1 MAAAPINRRTKLA
14 RGEPELIARLS
25 RSDQLVYSPHQLTEL
40 FRAMR
45 ERGIYSKQASY
56 EDFLGF
62 VLRRGHLTQIA
73 LTAPH
78 YDETLLRFCRGQAEA
93 LDVGASLRSSAY
105 FSHSTAAYLNGLT
118 TTLPNALYLNLEQSA
133 KPKSDSNQLN
143 QESLDRAFS
152 GNQRQSRLFYTHEK
166 LTVTMLSGKKTG
178 RLAVESIAA
187 STGRSFSAT
196 NLECTLIDLTVRP
209 AYAGG
214 IQAVLECFRTAR
226 PRVSIEKLLQIL
238 DQLDYVYPYAQA
250 IGFLAQRAGFPTDD
264 LKLLQNRITPL
275 KFYLA
280 HGMKNPTY
288 DETWRIHRPT
298 DL

>member
-14 RGEPELIARLS
+14 RGEPELIERLS

-78 YDETLLRFCRGQAEA
+78 YDETLLCFCRGQAEA
-93 LDVGASLRSSAY
+93 LDIGASLRSSAY

-196 NLECTLIDLTVRP
+196 NLERTLIDLTVRP

-250 IGFLAQRAGFPTDD
+250 IGFLAQRAGFATDD

-288 DETWRIHRPT
+288 DETWRIHRPI

>member
-1 MAAAPINRRTKLA
+1 
-14 RGEPELIARLS
+14 
-25 RSDQLVYSPHQLTEL
+25 
-40 FRAMR
+40 MR

-78 YDETLLRFCRGQAEA
+78 YDETLLRFCRGQAGA
-93 LDVGASLRSSAY
+93 LDITASLRSSAY

-133 KPKSDSNQLN
+133 KPKSASNPLS

-178 RLAVESIAA
+178 RLGVEPFAH
-187 STGRSFSAT
+187 STGRFVSAT
-196 NLECTLIDLTVRP
+196 NLERTLIDMTVRP

-214 IQAVLECFRTAR
+214 LQAVLECFRTAKS
-226 PRVSIEKLLQIL
+226 RVSIEKLLAIL
-238 DQLDYVYPYAQA
+238 DQLDYLYPYTQA
-250 IGFLAQRAGFPTDD
+250 IGFLAQRAGFSADD
-264 LKLLQNRITPL
+264 LNQLQNRLTPL

-280 HGMKNPTY
+280 HGIKNPVY
-288 DETWRIHRPT
+288 DETWRIHHPV

>member
-14 RGEPELIARLS
+14 RGEPELIERLS

-56 EDFLGF
+56 KDFLGF

-93 LDVGASLRSSAY
+93 LDIGASLRSSAY

-196 NLECTLIDLTVRP
+196 NLERTLIDLTVRP

-250 IGFLAQRAGFPTDD
+250 IGFSAQRAGFATDD

-288 DETWRIHRPT
+288 DETWRIHRPI